1 MPDRLEN
8 TCILMPRLAH
18 VSVDSFLSCLQLCVG
33 KRQRLQI
40 SLNFFCKAERSRSS
54 QLVSGLLVLNPV
66 LGVLGGEVEEG
77 KVTKGS
83 LEIQT
88 LVKQWDWWFEVWSAL
103 QSWSL
108 ERTRQDLAW

>member
-1 MPDRLEN
+1 M
-8 TCILMPRLAH
+8 
-18 VSVDSFLSCLQLCVG
+18 VSV
-33 KRQRLQI
+33 
-40 SLNFFCKAERSRSS
+40 
-54 QLVSGLLVLNPV
+54 LLVLNP
-66 LGVLGGEVEEG
+66 LWGEWGGEVEEG
-77 KVTKGS
+77 KVKKGS